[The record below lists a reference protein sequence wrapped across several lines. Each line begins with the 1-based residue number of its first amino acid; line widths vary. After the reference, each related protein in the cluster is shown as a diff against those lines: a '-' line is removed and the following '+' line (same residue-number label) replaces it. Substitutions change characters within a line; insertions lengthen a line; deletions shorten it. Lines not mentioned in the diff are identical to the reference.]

1 MVKIGGEFLS
11 ILQNL
16 SVNISSLHL
25 IFYSISSG
33 AILCALSSDIVMN
46 SILGIIA
53 ILVIAWLLSTD
64 RKNINLRTVSL
75 AFVLQ
80 VTFALLVLYV
90 PAGKE
95 ALNSVTQAVSN
106 LINYGQEGIAFLFG
120 GLATGGFTFAINVL
134 CIIIFF
140 SALISGLYHIG
151 LMPKVINVIGG
162 GLQRLLSI
170 GRAESLS
177 ATANIFV
184 GMIEAPLVV
193 KPYLRHMSDSQFFA
207 VMTGGLASVA
217 GGTLVGYASLGV
229 DLNFLIAAAFM
240 SAPAGLLM
248 AKILVP
254 ETQQTSP
261 DMELENVD
269 LPRATNVVEAM
280 ADGAMSGLKIAVAV
294 GATLL
299 AFVSVIA
306 MLNGILGWFGGLI
319 GMELSFEL
327 VLGYL
332 FAPIAWLLGIPWNEV
347 ITAGSLIGTKVVVN
361 EFVAFIQLMEVQ
373 DQLSEH
379 SQAIVIF
386 ALCGFANISTMAMLI
401 GGLGSL
407 VPERR
412 SFISKYGFKAIA
424 AGVLANLMSAA
435 VAGVVLGL

>member
-1 MVKIGGEFLS
+1 
-11 ILQNL
+11 
-16 SVNISSLHL
+16 
-25 IFYSISSG
+25 
-33 AILCALSSDIVMN
+33 MN
-46 SILGIIA
+46 SILGIFA
-53 ILVIAWLLSTD
+53 ILAIAWLLSTD

-151 LMPKVINVIGG
+151 LMPKVINIIGG

-254 ETQQTSP
+254 ETQKISS
-261 DMELENVD
+261 DLELENVD

-347 ITAGSLIGTKVVVN
+347 IMAGSLIGTKVVVN
-361 EFVAFIQLMEVQ
+361 EFMAFIQLMEVQ

-435 VAGVVLGL
+435 VAGVILGL

>member
-1 MVKIGGEFLS
+1 
-11 ILQNL
+11 
-16 SVNISSLHL
+16 
-25 IFYSISSG
+25 
-33 AILCALSSDIVMN
+33 MN
-46 SILGIIA
+46 SILGVVA
-53 ILVIAWLLSTD
+53 ILFTAWLLSTN
-64 RKNINLRTVSL
+64 RKNINYKTVSL

-80 VTFALLVLYV
+80 ITFALLVLYV
-90 PAGKE
+90 PAGKD
-95 ALNSVTQAVSN
+95 ALNSVTGAVSN

-134 CIIIFF
+134 GIIIFF

-151 LMPKVINVIGG
+151 LMPKVINLIGG
-162 GLQRLLSI
+162 GLQKLLGI

-193 KPYLRHMSDSQFFA
+193 KPYLKQMSDSQFFA

-248 AKILVP
+248 AKILLP
-254 ETQQTSP
+254 ETEKIDTETELDNA
-261 DMELENVD
+261 DM
-269 LPRATNVVEAM
+269 PRATNVVEAM
-280 ADGAMSGLKIAVAV
+280 ADGAMSGLRIAVAV

-299 AFVSVIA
+299 AFISVIA
-306 MLNGILGWFGGLI
+306 MLNGMLGWFGDLI
-319 GMELSFEL
+319 GMPLSFEL
-327 VLGYL
+327 ILGYL
-332 FAPIAWLLGIPWNEV
+332 FAPIAWLLGIPWHEA
-347 ITAGSLIGTKVVVN
+347 ITAGSLIGNKIVVN
-361 EFVAFIQLMEVQ
+361 EFVAFIQLMEVK

-379 SQAIVIF
+379 SQAIVTF

-407 VPERR
+407 VPEKRA
-412 SFISKYGFKAIA
+412 FISKYGFRAIA
-424 AGVLANLMSAA
+424 AGVMANLMSASI
-435 VAGVVLGL
+435 AGVILSL

>member
-1 MVKIGGEFLS
+1 
-11 ILQNL
+11 
-16 SVNISSLHL
+16 
-25 IFYSISSG
+25 
-33 AILCALSSDIVMN
+33 MN

-53 ILVIAWLLSTD
+53 IFALAWLLSTN
-64 RKNINLRTVSL
+64 RKNINLKTVSL
-75 AFVLQ
+75 AFALQ
-80 VTFALLVLYV
+80 ITFALLVLYV

-95 ALNSVTQAVSN
+95 VLNNVTGAVSN

-120 GLATGGFTFAINVL
+120 GLAIGGFTFAINVL
-134 CIIIFF
+134 GIIVFF

-162 GLQRLLSI
+162 GLQKLLGI

-193 KPYLRHMSDSQFFA
+193 KPYLKQMTDSQFFA

-254 ETQQTSP
+254 ETEKIDAQVEM
-261 DMELENVD
+261 DNVD
-269 LPRATNVVEAM
+269 MPRATNVVEAM
-280 ADGAMSGLKIAVAV
+280 ADGAMSGLRIAVAV

-299 AFVSVIA
+299 AFISVIA
-306 MLNGILGWFGGLI
+306 MLNGMLGWIGGLV

-327 VLGYL
+327 ILGYL
-332 FAPIAWLLGIPWNEV
+332 FAPVAWLLGVPWSEA
-347 ITAGSLIGTKVVVN
+347 ITAGSLIGNKVVVN
-361 EFVAFIQLMEVQ
+361 EFVAFIQLMEVKS
-373 DQLSEH
+373 QLSEH
-379 SQAIVIF
+379 SQAIVTF

-412 SFISKYGFKAIA
+412 SFISQYGFRAIA
-424 AGVLANLMSAA
+424 SRGNGQLNECINRWCDTQPLKRKAA
-435 VAGVVLGL
+435 L